1 MCGMTEIDRQRRP
14 GPRIDEVARLAGVSK
29 STVSRVINDEQYVS
43 AKARDAVHT
52 AITRLKYSPNHA
64 ARSLAGSKANAI
76 ALIVSEQGSRVLGD
90 PFFAGVLRGVHAELS
105 GRRIQLLLMLS
116 RPEDHDDLLGY
127 LAGGHVDGALLVSL
141 HGDDPLPNLLHEI
154 GLPVVVGGRPLGT
167 ASVPFVDS
175 DNFTGGLDAVRH
187 LVSLGR
193 NRIATV
199 AGPRDMAAGLD
210 RLSGWRRGL
219 GEAKLSADLVVEAD
233 FTPESGAQAMTEL
246 LDRAPDI
253 DAVFVAADIIALG
266 VLQVLHARGRRV
278 PEDVA
283 VVGFDDSLLA
293 STATPPLT
301 TVRQDVEQLG
311 RTMTWRLLGELAG
324 EEGLPPSL
332 LLPTSL
338 VRRASA

>member
-1 MCGMTEIDRQRRP
+1 MTEIDRHRRP
-14 GPRIDEVARLAGVSK
+14 GPRIEEVARLAGVSK

-52 AITRLKYSPNHA
+52 AITRLRYSPNHA
-64 ARSLAGSKANAI
+64 ARSPAGSKANAI
-76 ALIVSEQGSRVLGD
+76 ALIVSEQESRVLGD
-90 PFFAGVLRGVHAELS
+90 PFFAGVLRGVHAELC

-116 RPEDHDDLLGY
+116 RPEDHDDLLAY

-141 HGDDPLPNLLHEI
+141 HGDDPLPNRLHEV
-154 GLPVVVGGRPLGT
+154 GMPVVVGGRPLGT
-167 ASVPFVDS
+167 APVPFVDS
-175 DNFTGGLDAVRH
+175 DNFTGGLDAARH

-193 NRIATV
+193 QKIATV
-199 AGPRDMAAGLD
+199 AGPRDMAVGID

-219 GEAKLSADLVVEAD
+219 GEAKLATDLVAEAD
-233 FTPESGAQAMTEL
+233 FTPESGARAMTEL

-266 VLQVLHARGRRV
+266 ALQVLHARGRRV

-324 EEGLPPSL
+324 DAGLPPSL

>member
-1 MCGMTEIDRQRRP
+1 MNDMTEIDRHRRP
-14 GPRIDEVARLAGVSK
+14 GSRIEEVARLAGVSK

-43 AKARDAVHT
+43 AKSREAVHA
-52 AITRLKYSPNHA
+52 AIARLKYSPNQA
-64 ARSLAGSKANAI
+64 ARTLAGSKASAI

-90 PFFAGVLRGVHAELS
+90 PFFAGVLRGVHAELT
-105 GRRIQLLLMLS
+105 GRHIQLLLMLS
-116 RPEDHDDLLGY
+116 QPEGHDDLVTY

-141 HGDDPLPNLLHEI
+141 HGDDPLPGRLREI
-154 GLPVVVGGRPLGT
+154 GLPIVVGGRPLGST
-167 ASVPFVDS
+167 SVPFVDS
-175 DNFTGGLDAVRH
+175 DNFTGGLEAARH

-193 NRIATV
+193 DRIATV
-199 AGPRDMAAGLD
+199 TGPRDMAAGLD

-219 GEAKLSADLVVEAD
+219 GEAKMSADLVAEAD
-233 FTPESGAQAMTEL
+233 FTPESGARAMTEL
-246 LDRAPDI
+246 LDRAPDL
-253 DAVFVAADIIALG
+253 DAVFVAADIIAVG
-266 VLQVLHARGRRV
+266 ALQVLHSRGRRV

-324 EEGLPPSL
+324 EAGLPPSL
-332 LLPTSL
+332 LLPTTL

>member
-1 MCGMTEIDRQRRP
+1 MTETHRRP
-14 GPRIDEVARLAGVSK
+14 GPRIEEVARLAGVSK
-29 STVSRVINDEQYVS
+29 STVSRVVNGEQYVS
-43 AKARDAVHT
+43 AKAKAAVAA
-52 AITRLKYSPNHA
+52 AITHLRYSPNQA
-64 ARSLAGSKANAI
+64 ARSLAGSKANAV
-76 ALIVSEQGSRVLGD
+76 ALIVSEQGSRVLSD
-90 PFFAGVLRGVHAELS
+90 PFFSGVLRGVHAELS
-105 GRRIQLLLMLS
+105 GRHIQLLLMLS
-116 RPEDHDDLLGY
+116 RPEDHDDLMAY

-141 HGDDPLPNLLHEI
+141 HGEDPLPSRLQQI
-154 GLPVVVGGRPLGT
+154 GLPVVAGGRPLSTGT
-167 ASVPFVDS
+167 VPYVDS

-193 NRIATV
+193 TKIATV
-199 AGPRDMAAGLD
+199 AGPRDMAVGQD

-219 GEAKLSADLVVEAD
+219 SEARLPANLVAEAD
-233 FTPESGAQAMTEL
+233 FTPESGARAMSAL
-246 LDRAPDI
+246 LDRTPDI
-253 DAVFVAADIIALG
+253 DAVFAAADIIALG
-266 VLQVLHARGRRV
+266 ALQVLQARGRRV

-293 STATPPLT
+293 ATATPPLT

-324 EEGLPPSL
+324 DAGLPPSL